1 MGAVELSGVGHDPE
15 RDKRKDADGTSTGP
29 LIVSGGSGAIQKRGW
44 ISRCGANE
52 RIGFCS

>member
-29 LIVSGGSGAIQKRGW
+29 LIVSGGSGAIQKLW
-44 ISRCGANE
+44 LD
-52 RIGFCS
+52 